1 MKGVSQRSIVFVLG
15 RFAIGGVEKV
25 TVSLANEFVRRGWQV
40 GVVAFEVL
48 PANMLG
54 DFDPQVEILCLT
66 FPVWSVANYRLLSK
80 FIRTRKVDCVIN
92 QWAAPFAVSAFIK
105 LASPGKVKLLAV
117 HHTEP
122 GRSKVLQDASSKVR
136 RVFVRMALG
145 LNMHLTYLLCDRYV
159 VLSRSFISIF
169 RRFAKV
175 SNVRK
180 LVAIP
185 NPVELQEVPNVE
197 KENAILYVGRLE
209 IAEKRVDRLI
219 EVWRKMADRFPN
231 WRLDIV
237 GDGNAR
243 KNLEELA
250 GNLPRVT
257 FHGFQKPEGFYA
269 KSKILLLTSDF
280 EGFGLVLVEAMIAGC
295 VPVCLDS
302 YASARD
308 IVLPEYGRVLPMPF
322 GAEQFADELSSLVRN
337 PLKLAEMG
345 RLAKK
350 ASGRYSVPRIADEY
364 EGLLGGINI

>member
-1 MKGVSQRSIVFVLG
+1 MKDTDPKSIVFLLG
-15 RFAIGGVEKV
+15 RFAVGGVEKV
-25 TVSLANEFVRRGWQV
+25 TVSLANEFVRRGWRV
-40 GVVAFEVL
+40 GVVAFDVM
-48 PANMLG
+48 PDNMLG
-54 DFDPQVEILCLT
+54 DLSSQVEVLQLS

-80 FIRTRKVDCVIN
+80 FIRARKVDCVIN
-92 QWAAPFAVSAFIK
+92 QWAAPFSVSAFIK

-122 GRSKVLQDASSKVR
+122 GRNKVLQGASGKVR
-136 RVFVRMALG
+136 RSLVRMALG
-145 LNMHLTYLLCDRYV
+145 LNTHLTYLLCDRYV
-159 VLSRSFISIF
+159 VLSQSFIPIF
-169 RRFAKV
+169 KRF
-175 SNVRK
+175 SGILSVRK

-197 KENAILYVGRLE
+197 KEDAVLYVGRLE
-209 IAEKRVDRLI
+209 MTEKRVDRLI
-219 EVWRKMADRFPN
+219 EVWRRMADRFPN

-237 GDGNAR
+237 GDGSAR

-269 KSKILLLTSDF
+269 KAKILLLTSDF

-295 VPVCLDS
+295 VPMCLGS

-322 GAEQFADELSSLVRN
+322 DADQFADELSSLMCD
-337 PLKLAEMG
+337 PLRLAEMG
-345 RLAKK
+345 RIAKK
-350 ASGRYSVPRIADEY
+350 ASGRYSVSKIADEY
-364 EGLLGGINI
+364 ERIIS